1 MDWREKPLLTY
12 ALIIAMIAVF
22 AYELYL
28 DSVDT
33 GMLVKFIDKYG
44 FSLDGFLA
52 GNWQSLFT
60 SLFIHGGIDHLILNI
75 LALYFFGHVIEK
87 ELGRKRFFVIYS
99 VSALAGHAATIF
111 SSTIGI
117 TSAAVPTIGASAAI
131 FGLMGAAMIVK
142 PLEMVFYPY
151 IIPLPLGFA
160 ALIYATYNVLAFVAQ
175 IGSGAS
181 SEIAFAAHIGG
192 LVAGTYFGL
201 HYVDRKKEIVALFLI
216 VIFLSSLP
224 YFWSALQYLD
234 KINYTAIFKA
244 VLPAFTK

>member
-1 MDWREKPLLTY
+1 MDWKEKPLLTY
-12 ALIIAMIAVF
+12 LLIILITATF

-28 DSVDT
+28 DYIDT
-33 GMLVKFIDKYG
+33 GMLVNFIGRYG
-44 FSLDGFLA
+44 FSLDGLLA
-52 GNWQSLFT
+52 GNWLSLFT
-60 SLFIHGGIDHLILNI
+60 SLFIHGGVDHLILNI
-75 LALYFFGHVIEK
+75 LALYFFGHVVEK
-87 ELGRKRFFVIYS
+87 ELGRKRFFTIYF
-99 VSALAGHAATIF
+99 VSALAGHAATVL
-111 SSTIGI
+111 SSIIGI
-117 TSAAVPTIGASAAI
+117 TSPAIPTIGASAAI

-151 IIPLPLGFA
+151 IIPMPLGFA

-175 IGSGAS
+175 VGTGAS

-201 HYVDRKKEIVALFLI
+201 KYVDRKKEIVALFLI

-244 VLPAFTK
+244 ILPA

>member
-1 MDWREKPLLTY
+1 MDFREKPLLTY
-12 ALIIAMIAVF
+12 LLMTAMLVTF

-28 DSVDT
+28 DSIGT
-33 GMLVKFIDKYG
+33 NLLIEFIGKYG
-44 FSLDGFLA
+44 FSLDGLLA

-60 SLFIHGGIDHLILNI
+60 SLFLHAGLDHLVLNI

-87 ELGRKRFFVIYS
+87 ELGRKKFFMIFII
-99 VSALAGHAATIF
+99 SALAGHVAIVL

-117 TSAAVPTIGASAAI
+117 TSPAIPTIGASAAI

-160 ALIYATYNVLAFVAQ
+160 ALIYATYNVIAFVAQ
-175 IGSGAS
+175 IGTGAA

-201 HYVDRKKEIVALFLI
+201 KYVNRKREIIALFLI
-216 VIFLSSLP
+216 VLFLSSLP
-224 YFWSALQYLD
+224 YFWSALQYLE

-244 VLPAFTK
+244 VLPAFEK